1 METPVKK
8 DQIID
13 ICPDSVNEAGDGVA
27 RIQGGFV
34 VFCKDLLPG
43 ERGKAK
49 VIKVSANYAVARVI
63 SRENDSGLRRE
74 VTCPYYSKGCGG
86 CAYLHVTE
94 EGQLS
99 LAAQRVADCIER
111 IGGFRADNGSSDAGG
126 LRAGNDPSDAIGAD
140 AARYPGVLPCISPAD
155 NHFRNKTAY
164 PFFEIDRR
172 IRTGFY
178 ARASHRPVPFEPGK
192 HCPHE
197 NPLAALIRE
206 KLEAF
211 ASEHG
216 ITAYDE
222 TTGRGILRHL
232 TVRISDRMGLAM
244 AVITANTRKLPFESE
259 LTATLSAAVPKLA
272 SLWLCSST
280 GAGNAVLGGPLRL
293 LFGRTELECVLG
305 TTRFLISPDSFF
317 QVSTAGAELL
327 YDTVYRFAGLL
338 PEEQVLDLY
347 CGAGTI
353 GLYLIDR
360 FRKDHPDAAL
370 PKLTGVEIV
379 DSAVD
384 NARRNAV
391 LNGIGEAG
399 FICGNVPEVIG
410 RIDPGKLG
418 IVIIDP
424 PRKGTDE
431 VLIASLR
438 ALSPSRII
446 YVSCNPATLAR
457 DLRSICADGF
467 YRIEAVQPVNM
478 FPDTGH
484 VECVTLLQRMSN
496 TRERTITL
504 DVEMEDYHRIKNEG
518 R

>member
-8 DQIID
+8 DQIIE

-34 VFCKDLLPG
+34 IFCKDLLPD
-43 ERGKAK
+43 ERGTAK

-74 VTCPYYSKGCGG
+74 VTCPYYAKGCGG

-94 EGQLS
+94 GGQLS
-99 LAAQRVADCIER
+99 LGTQRVADCIER
-111 IGGFRADNGSSDAGG
+111 IGGFRADNGSSGTGG
-126 LRAGNDPSDAIGAD
+126 FRADNGSSGTGGFRAENGSPDTLGAD
-140 AARYPGVLPCISPAD
+140 GTRYPGVLPCISPEG
-155 NHFRNKTAY
+155 NHLRNKTAY

-192 HCPHE
+192 PCPHE
-197 NPLAALIRE
+197 NPLAAAIRE
-206 KLEAF
+206 KIEAL
-211 ASEHG
+211 ASERK
-216 ITAYDE
+216 IPAYDE
-222 TTGRGILRHL
+222 ATGKGILRHL
-232 TVRISDRMGLAM
+232 TVRISDRTGLAM
-244 AVITANTRKLPFESE
+244 AIITANARKLPFESE
-259 LTATLSAAVPKLA
+259 LTASLSAAFPELA

-280 GAGNAVLGGPLRL
+280 GAGNAVLGGSLRL

-317 QVSTAGAELL
+317 QVSTAGAEML
-327 YDTVYRFAGLL
+327 YDTVYRFAGLT
-338 PEEQVLDLY
+338 PGEQVLDLY

-370 PKLTGVEIV
+370 PKLTGIEIV

-384 NARRNAV
+384 NASRNAV
-391 LNGIGEAG
+391 LNGIGGAG

-410 RIDPGKLG
+410 RIDPGKPG

-438 ALSPSRII
+438 ALAPSRII

-457 DLRSICADGF
+457 DLKSICADGL

-484 VECVTLLQRMSN
+484 VEVVTLI
-496 TRERTITL
+496 TRDKIETTR
-504 DVEMEDYHRIKNEG
+504 
-518 R
+518 

>member
-8 DQIID
+8 DQIIE

-43 ERGKAK
+43 ERGRAK
-49 VIKVSANYAVARVI
+49 VIKVSANYAVARVTG
-63 SRENDSGLRRE
+63 RENDSELRRE
-74 VTCPYYSKGCGG
+74 VTCPYYMKGCGG

-111 IGGFRADNGSSDAGG
+111 IGGFRADNGSSDASVFRADNVAAERGG
-126 LRAGNDPSDAIGAD
+126 SAP
-140 AARYPGVLPCISPAD
+140 ARYPGVLPCVSPAD
-155 NHFRNKTAY
+155 NRFRNKTAY
-164 PFFEIDRR
+164 PFFEIDGRL
-172 IRTGFY
+172 RTGFY

-206 KLEAF
+206 KIEAF

-216 ITAYDE
+216 IAAYDE
-222 TTGRGILRHL
+222 TTGKGILRHL
-232 TVRISDRMGLAM
+232 TVRVSDRTGLAM
-244 AVITANTRKLPFESE
+244 AVITANARKLPFESE
-259 LTATLSAAVPKLA
+259 LTAAISGAIPELA
-272 SLWLCSST
+272 SLWLCSSS
-280 GAGNAVLGGPLRL
+280 GGGNAVLGGPLRL

-327 YDTVYRFAGLL
+327 YDTVYQSAGLL

-370 PKLTGVEIV
+370 PKLTGIEIV
-379 DSAVD
+379 ESAVD

-391 LNGIGEAG
+391 LNGIDGAC
-399 FICGNVPEVIG
+399 FICGNVPEVVG
-410 RIDPGKLG
+410 RIDPGDPG

-438 ALSPSRII
+438 ALAPSRII

-457 DLRSICADGF
+457 DLRSICADGL

-484 VECVTLLQRMSN
+484 VETVCCLYHQKNDFISVPY
-496 TRERTITL
+496 EPK
-504 DVEMEDYHRIKNEG
+504 DV
-518 R
+518 